1 MNEKDMWEKSGKT
14 AFERLKKTSEF
25 SKCRTLWMIIM
36 INKN

>member
-25 SKCRTLWMIIM
+25 SKC
-36 INKN
+36 KPYG